1 MNNTPDHNI
10 EETLELIKKM
20 PEPQRTEIL
29 RFVCASIY
37 EDNGVFRSRMQDY
50 YGQIKEKTDKAEEE
64 K

>member
-1 MNNTPDHNI
+1 MNNTPDYNI
-10 EETLELIKKM
+10 EEMLELIKKL

-37 EDNGVFRSRMQDY
+37 EEDGVLKSRMQEY
-50 YGQIKEKTDKAEEE
+50 YRQSKDNSDNAEEA

>member
-1 MNNTPDHNI
+1 M
-10 EETLELIKKM
+10 LGLIRKM

-29 RFVCASIY
+29 RLVCASIY
-37 EDNGVFRSRMQDY
+37 EENGVLRSRMQDY